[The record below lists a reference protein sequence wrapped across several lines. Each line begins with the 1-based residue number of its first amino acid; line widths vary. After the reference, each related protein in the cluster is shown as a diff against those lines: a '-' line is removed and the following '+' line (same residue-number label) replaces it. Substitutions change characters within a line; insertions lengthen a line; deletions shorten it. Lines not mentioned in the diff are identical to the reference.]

1 MPVTALPDGGRIC
14 VRRDITDR
22 VSAQRARDETEIK
35 YRMLIEQVAAV
46 SYIAE
51 LGINGQWLYV
61 SPQIETMFGYSAE
74 EWLSNSKDWMRHIPI
89 EDHPTVNA
97 AEEANSRGE
106 PFQAEY
112 RITRK
117 DGKTIWVSDTAVV
130 VRGSDSHPVMEGLIV
145 DISDRKMLE
154 NQLLQA
160 RKMEAVG
167 RLAGGGAHDFNNL
180 LTIIKGYIEM
190 ALQRCLNQPALH
202 SDIRRIEEAAD
213 RAVTLV
219 RQLLAFSRKQVL
231 RPKILDLNAIVLNL
245 DQLLRRLM
253 GENIEMQ
260 TFVSKEVGAIKADPG
275 QIEQVIMNLVV
286 NARDALPNGGR
297 ILIETSNVDL
307 DSAYTRDH
315 AVVRP
320 WPSALLPVPDTRP
333 PITPHP
339 GPH

>member
-14 VRRDITDR
+14 VRRDITQR
-22 VSAQRARDETEIK
+22 VSAQRAQAETEIK

-61 SPQIETMFGYSAE
+61 SPQIETMFGYCAE

-106 PFQAEY
+106 PLQAEY

-167 RLAGGGAHDFNNL
+167 RLAGGVAHDFNNL

-190 ALQRCLNQPALH
+190 ALQRCFNQPALH
-202 SDIRRIEEAAD
+202 TDLRRI
-213 RAVTLV
+213 
-219 RQLLAFSRKQVL
+219 Q
-231 RPKILDLNAIVLNL
+231 
-245 DQLLRRLM
+245 
-253 GENIEMQ
+253 
-260 TFVSKEVGAIKADPG
+260 
-275 QIEQVIMNLVV
+275 
-286 NARDALPNGGR
+286 
-297 ILIETSNVDL
+297 
-307 DSAYTRDH
+307 
-315 AVVRP
+315 
-320 WPSALLPVPDTRP
+320 
-333 PITPHP
+333 
-339 GPH
+339 